1 MSTTLLSNL
10 LLLGPCQRALRWV
23 VMKNEIDIPPKE
35 MAVSGGK
42 AIYLAPE
49 GKSRAK
55 ERVQ

>member
-1 MSTTLLSNL
+1 
-10 LLLGPCQRALRWV
+10 
-23 VMKNEIDIPPKE
+23 MKNEIDIPPKE

-42 AIYLAPE
+42 AVYLAPE